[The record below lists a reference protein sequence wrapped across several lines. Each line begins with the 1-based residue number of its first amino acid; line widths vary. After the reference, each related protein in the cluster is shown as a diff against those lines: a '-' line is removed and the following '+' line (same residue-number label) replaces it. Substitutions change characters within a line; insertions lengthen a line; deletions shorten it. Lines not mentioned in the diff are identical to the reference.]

1 MPSAPT
7 SRDVSSAPSLA
18 SPTGTSILGGADPVL
33 QVQPEPLPRAKV
45 WSVLFLIYTG
55 IAILLTGYRYL
66 DDLSRN
72 RSGTLGIR
80 TLEEVTGVYTAF
92 VLLPLVLG
100 MADMYLFRPK
110 RLNWIA
116 IAFCHVAAGIAFSLA
131 HTYLMAITR
140 QIIAPLV
147 GLGRYDY
154 GIMFYRYPMELSND
168 LVGFTSIVCLYYYF
182 QKFRLAQAQQLA
194 AAQLKTKLAEAQ
206 LENLRLQLQPHF
218 LFNTLNTI
226 SSVMYEDVKAA
237 DQMVTQLSDL
247 LRLTLRASRTH
258 EILLADELKIT
269 QLYLDLM
276 QKRYEEKLRVRYA
289 IDPALNDSLVPQ
301 LILQPLLENALRHGM
316 KASGEAIDVSVEAR
330 RENGS
335 LILKVADS
343 GTGFGLAAPTAAFGR
358 GVGLSNIRDRLA
370 QLYGDRQSFSIA
382 NRAGGGA
389 EVALRLPYRTASR
402 SQLAPDFSELNSAEL
417 VSTEG
422 SPSPDSDSAT
432 LPNAA
437 PLRPLPRD

>member
-1 MPSAPT
+1 MLSTPTNRDESRVPGLPAPAGT
-7 SRDVSSAPSLA
+7 PILVGVDSL
-18 SPTGTSILGGADPVL
+18 PR
-33 QVQPEPLPRAKV
+33 VQPVPLPRAKV
-45 WSVLFLIYTG
+45 WSLLFLIYTG

-72 RSGTLGIR
+72 RAGTFGIR

-92 VLLPLVLG
+92 VLLPLVFRL
-100 MADMYLFRPK
+100 ANMYLFRAK
-110 RLNWIA
+110 RLSWIA
-116 IAFCHVAAGIAFSLA
+116 IGFWHLAAGIVFSLA
-131 HTYLMAITR
+131 HTSLMAITR
-140 QIIAPLV
+140 QVISPLV

-154 GIMFYRYPMELSND
+154 GIMFYRYPMEFSND

-182 QKFRLAQAQQLA
+182 RKFRLAQAQQLA

-276 QKRYEEKLRVRYA
+276 QKRYEEKLHVQYA
-289 IDPALNDSLVPQ
+289 IDVTLNDALVPQ

-316 KASGEAIDVSVEAR
+316 KASGEAIDISVEAH
-330 RENGS
+330 RENDS
-335 LILKVADS
+335 LVLKVADT
-343 GTGFGLAAPTAAFGR
+343 GIGFGSSDPTAAFGR
-358 GVGLSNIRDRLA
+358 GVGLSNIRDRLV
-370 QLYGDRQSFSIA
+370 QLYGERQIFSIA
-382 NRAGGGA
+382 NRASGGA
-389 EVALRLPYRTASR
+389 EITLHLPFRTAPR
-402 SQLAPDFSELNSAEL
+402 SQLAPDLPETNSPELVTSAESESRNSGAASL
-417 VSTEG
+417 QDVAPFRS
-422 SPSPDSDSAT
+422 
-432 LPNAA
+432 LPQ
-437 PLRPLPRD
+437 D